1 MPRSKLSQYRG
12 HLNATQTAHGMNA
25 ARRNARRLADDA
37 KSLLN
42 LSRYPTATAI
52 AILSIE
58 ESGKVTILRRLA
70 TVPTP
75 ELRRQLW
82 KEFRSHRNKNVAWII
97 PDLYRNGARTLESL
111 RLAADPSAA
120 HTTLLDQ
127 LKQISLYVDCLGTA
141 NWSDPEGAVDEPLS
155 RALVNTADLLAKGR
169 TTTELEIRLWIEH
182 MSPTYGQSLE
192 RQKISL
198 QSWYAAMKQKGLWD
212 EDRTENRHISLDRFL
227 WGHKHL
233 E

>member
-1 MPRSKLSQYRG
+1 MGKSKLSPYRG
-12 HLNATQTAHGMNA
+12 YLNAAQIAQGMNT

-37 KSLLN
+37 RSLLD

-58 ESGKVTILRRLA
+58 ESGKVPILRGLA
-70 TVPTP
+70 TAPIP
-75 ELRRQLW
+75 EIRHQLW
-82 KEFRSHRNKNVAWII
+82 KDFRSHRSKNVAWII

-141 NWSDPEGAVDEPLS
+141 NWSDPEGVIDEPLS

-169 TTTELEIRLWIEH
+169 TTTELEVQLWTEH
-182 MSPTYGQSLE
+182 MGPTYGQPLAQ
-192 RQKISL
+192 QKISL
-198 QSWYAAMKQKGLWD
+198 QSWYAAMRDNGIW
-212 EDRTENRHISLDRFL
+212 EESREENSHISLEHFL
-227 WGHKHL
+227 WGQTH
-233 E
+233 

>member
-1 MPRSKLSQYRG
+1 MGKSKLSQYRG
-12 HLNATQTAHGMNA
+12 YLNAAQIALGMNA

-37 KSLLN
+37 QSLLS

-58 ESGKVTILRRLA
+58 ESGKISILRGLA
-70 TVPTP
+70 TAPFP
-75 ELRRQLW
+75 EIRHQLW
-82 KEFRSHRNKNVAWII
+82 KDFRSHRSKNAAWII

-111 RLAADPSAA
+111 RLAADSSAA

-127 LKQISLYVDCLGTA
+127 LKQISLYVDCLGTV
-141 NWSDPEGAVDEPLS
+141 NWSDPAEVIDEPLS
-155 RALVNTADLLAKGR
+155 RSLVHTADLLAKGR
-169 TTTELEIRLWIEH
+169 NTTELEMLLWIEH

-192 RQKISL
+192 RQKVSL
-198 QSWYAAMKQKGLWD
+198 QSWYAAMKENGLWD
-212 EDRTENRHISLDRFL
+212 ENREETNHISLDRFL
-227 WGHKHL
+227 SGANHL